1 MSQAVER
8 VVRAIVIGHVDSG
21 KSTLSGQLA
30 ILTDKVDRRAIEKI
44 ESEVRLMKKHGGA
57 PPAWVMDDGAE
68 RESGNTVECG
78 QIRIDTGN
86 KLVHIIDAPG
96 HERYVRHM
104 VKEVPNADVAVLVVP
119 APGDD
124 LRAGIAGGRI
134 KEHAML
140 ARAAGVKYFVVV
152 VNKMD
157 AVGYS
162 QDAYEA
168 ARSEVAKLMK
178 KLGYVEGSTA
188 WFVPASALGG
198 ENLKVPFAPGVCR
211 WWTGGTLLKVID
223 DLPEIKRSQGG
234 PLRFRVTDRGDAPET
249 AVGTII
255 SGTLTKGP
263 AVVMPGRRRV
273 VVSKLE
279 VDGAERESVAAGEI
293 ASARLAGVGH
303 VAPGDVVCA
312 AGDLCEVSDAFYAMV
327 MVTCKLLTVNS
338 AGVAH
343 IGCAAV
349 DATVS
354 KMHCYVDPKTREAD
368 KTRPPPKIL
377 RELEV
382 AVVEVRLA
390 APVCLA
396 RNVDCPDLG
405 KLVIRDGDTTLLTG
419 VVTRTT
425 PQDA

>member
-1 MSQAVER
+1 
-8 VVRAIVIGHVDSG
+8 
-21 KSTLSGQLA
+21 
-30 ILTDKVDRRAIEKI
+30 
-44 ESEVRLMKKHGGA
+44 
-57 PPAWVMDDGAE
+57 
-68 RESGNTVECG
+68 
-78 QIRIDTGN
+78 
-86 KLVHIIDAPG
+86 
-96 HERYVRHM
+96 
-104 VKEVPNADVAVLVVP
+104 
-119 APGDD
+119 
-124 LRAGIAGGRI
+124 
-134 KEHAML
+134 ML

-162 QDAYEA
+162 QAAYEA

-178 KLGYVEGSTA
+178 KLGYVEGDTM

-211 WWTGGTLLKVID
+211 WWTGGTLLEVID
-223 DLPEIKRSQGG
+223 DLPEIKRPQGG
-234 PLRFRVTDRGDAPET
+234 PLRFRVTDRGDGPET

-312 AGDLCEVSDAFYAMV
+312 TGDLCEVSDAFYAKV
-327 MVTCKLLTVNS
+327 IVTCKLKVVTVNS

-354 KMHCYVDPKTREAD
+354 KIICYVDPKTRLAD

-377 RELEV
+377 REQEV

-396 RNVDCPDLG
+396 RNADCPDLG

-419 VVTRTT
+419 VVTSTK
-425 PQDA
+425 PQNA